1 MNKIK
6 SVKNNPLTKF
16 CLFIGI
22 CCVKF
27 KVCLKKCCN
36 SWVIGLP
43 AKINYFLTDGI
54 EKIGKKLGFTSG
66 FNITYSNIISLLF
79 FIIKK

>member
-6 SVKNNPLTKF
+6 SVKNNPLTKCF
-16 CLFIGI
+16 LIFGI

-27 KVCLKKCCN
+27 KICLKKCCN

-54 EKIGKKLGFTSG
+54 EKIGKKLGFNLCY
-66 FNITYSNIISLLF
+66 NITNYLI
-79 FIIKK
+79 